1 MKNVTKTNI
10 LFTFMVASYLFLFFI
25 LRLIPPKYIDKN
37 LRMILPEMLMLVP
50 AFLYVTFLKPD
61 SLKDLSFEKI
71 SFPNIIR
78 IGVMTLGMIPFI
90 SIVNS
95 ISTIFVDNKVTKVV
109 NDLNTNPLWLNLI
122 LLAIVPAVCEEYIFR
137 GLIFNG
143 YKKRNPF
150 GAMLMSSLLFG
161 LLHMNINQFI
171 YAFIMGCIFCILVYA
186 TGTIISSII
195 AHFIFNGFNVTVSY
209 FADDIIS
216 RSGQNVENMTF
227 STMDYIISYIV
238 MMVFAAIG
246 LVIAFRMFKSIC
258 NTNRGFVNVKRI
270 FSKESRES
278 YQEDQ
283 GKFFDL
289 YVCTGIFLCVAFMF
303 LYI

>member
-10 LFTFMVASYLFLFFI
+10 LFTFMVAFYLFFVFI
-25 LRLIPPKYIDKN
+25 LRLIPPQYISMN
-37 LRMILPEMLMLVP
+37 FRLILPEMLMLIP
-50 AFLYVTFLKPD
+50 AFLYVTLLKPD
-61 SLKDLSFEKI
+61 SLKGLSFGKI
-71 SFPNIIR
+71 SFSNIIR
-78 IGVMTLGMIPFI
+78 IIVMTLGLIPFI

-109 NDLNTNPLWLNLI
+109 NILNVNPLWLNLI
-122 LLAIVPAVCEEYIFR
+122 LLALVPAVCEEYIFR

-150 GAMLMSSLLFG
+150 GAILMSSLLFG
-161 LLHMNINQFI
+161 LLHMNVNQFI
-171 YAFIMGCIFCILVYA
+171 YAVIMGFVFCMLVHA

-216 RSGQNVENMTF
+216 RSGQNVEDITI
-227 STMDYIISYIV
+227 STMDYVISYS
-238 MMVFAAIG
+238 MLLALAAIG
-246 LVIAFRMFKSIC
+246 IAVSYRLFKSIC
-258 NTNRGFVNVKRI
+258 NTNRGFINVKRI
-270 FSKESRES
+270 FLKENRKS

-283 GKFFDL
+283 GHFLDV
-289 YVCTGIFLCVAFMF
+289 YICVGIFLCVLFMV
-303 LYI
+303 LYS